1 MAKGKEQAQVLSSD
15 VIYEGKVFGVR
26 RDRVIEPQGVEVTRD
41 IVTHPGS
48 VVVLPVF
55 DDGRLLLIRQY
66 RHVAGQPL
74 WELVAGR
81 KDEGEDFVT
90 GARRELEEETGYTA
104 KKLTQIMD
112 VFPSPGFVAENM
124 AVFVAEGLTKG
135 KARPEDDEKITPRI
149 LSLREALEWIRTARI
164 RDAKTVAGVLFYAT
178 FLAGR
183 RGSSSKRSIKRTRR
197 NAAPRK

>member
-1 MAKGKEQAQVLSSD
+1 MAKAKQQAQVLSSE

-26 RDRVIEPQGVEVTRD
+26 RERVIEPQGVEVVRD

-55 DDGRLLLIRQY
+55 DDGRILLIQQY

-81 KDEGEDFVT
+81 KDEGEDFVM

-124 AVFVAEGLTKG
+124 VVFVAEQLTEG

-149 LSLREALEWIRTARI
+149 LSLQEALEWIHTGKI

-178 FLAGR
+178 FLAEQR
-183 RGSSSKRSIKRTRR
+183 ARSRKTKRASTKRTS
-197 NAAPRK
+197 RK